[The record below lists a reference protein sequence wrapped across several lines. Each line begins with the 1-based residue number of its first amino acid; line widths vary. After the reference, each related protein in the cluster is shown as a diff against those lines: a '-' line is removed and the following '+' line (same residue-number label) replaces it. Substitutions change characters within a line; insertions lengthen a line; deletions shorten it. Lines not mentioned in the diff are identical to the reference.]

1 MLLASFDK
9 SLDNNQELAYTNRVE
24 LAKTNWRVQ

>member
-9 SLDNNQELAYTNRVE
+9 NLDNNRGLAYTNRVE
-24 LAKTNWRVQ
+24 LAQTNWRLQ

>member
-9 SLDNNQELAYTNRVE
+9 SLDNNRELAYTNRVE
-24 LAKTNWRVQ
+24 LAQTNWRLQ